1 MSEVAVSIYLIVML
15 IFWLASGLWIGL
27 ALALVGYLG
36 MLFFTGR
43 PIGDSMVM
51 TIWGSMSSWTLTA
64 LPMFIWMGEILFRT
78 RLSEDI
84 FKGVAPWVEKIP
96 GKLLHVNIIA
106 CTIFAAVSGSSAAT
120 TATIGKITIPELMK
134 RGYPEEKIIG
144 TLAGAGTLGF
154 LIPPSIIMI
163 VYGVSANVS
172 IAKLFVAGVIPGISL
187 ALMFMI
193 YIALWS
199 IFYKNGLPEDRQK
212 YSFGDKIKSTK
223 NLILPILLI
232 VAVLGSIYTGVAT
245 ATEAAGIGVLGS
257 LVIAFMQG
265 TLNWK
270 TFSESLLSAT
280 RLYAMIALILAGSSF
295 LSLSMGFIG
304 LPRHI
309 AEVIS
314 SLNLSPQGLI
324 VVLTVFY
331 IILGMFIDGIS
342 MVVLTIS
349 VLLPSITQAG
359 IDLIWFGVFLVI
371 VVELAQITPPVGFN
385 LFVIQGLTGKD
396 LGYIAKQS
404 LPAFIIMCFLVLII
418 FVYPD
423 IVLYLPNKMRG

>member
-212 YSFGDKIKSTK
+212 YSFGDKIKSSK

-257 LVIAFMQG
+257 LVIAFM
-265 TLNWK
+265 
-270 TFSESLLSAT
+270 
-280 RLYAMIALILAGSSF
+280 
-295 LSLSMGFIG
+295 
-304 LPRHI
+304 
-309 AEVIS
+309 
-314 SLNLSPQGLI
+314 
-324 VVLTVFY
+324 
-331 IILGMFIDGIS
+331 
-342 MVVLTIS
+342 
-349 VLLPSITQAG
+349 
-359 IDLIWFGVFLVI
+359 
-371 VVELAQITPPVGFN
+371 
-385 LFVIQGLTGKD
+385 
-396 LGYIAKQS
+396 
-404 LPAFIIMCFLVLII
+404 
-418 FVYPD
+418 
-423 IVLYLPNKMRG
+423 